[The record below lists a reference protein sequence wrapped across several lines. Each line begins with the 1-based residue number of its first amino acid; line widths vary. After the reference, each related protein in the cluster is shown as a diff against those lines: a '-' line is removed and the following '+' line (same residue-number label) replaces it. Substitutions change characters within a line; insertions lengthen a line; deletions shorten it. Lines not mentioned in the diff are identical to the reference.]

1 MLIID
6 RFEGDFAVV
15 EDSGKDEV
23 INIHKDFI
31 EENAKEGDV
40 IALFE
45 TFYMIDHAETKKRRE
60 EILALNKRV
69 SGNHKNPSCKK
80 S

>member
-15 EDSGKDEV
+15 EDSDREEMT
-23 INIHKDFI
+23 NIHRDFI

-40 IALFE
+40 IVLFE

-60 EILALNKRV
+60 EILALKKNI
-69 SGNHKNPSCKK
+69 SENHK
-80 S
+80 

>member
-15 EDSGKDEV
+15 EDSEKETN
-23 INIHKDFI
+23 INIRKEFI
-31 EENAKEGDV
+31 EEGAREGDV
-40 IALFE
+40 LALFE

-60 EILALNKRV
+60 EILALEKRIANTN
-69 SGNHKNPSCKK
+69 S
-80 S
+80 

>member
-6 RFEGDFAVV
+6 RFEGDFAVA
-15 EDSGKDEV
+15 EDSENGKM

-31 EENAKEGDV
+31 EENAREGDV

-45 TFYMIDHAETKKRRE
+45 TFYMIDHYETKKRRE
-60 EILALNKRV
+60 EILALNK
-69 SGNHKNPSCKK
+69 SLTDK

>member
-15 EDSGKDEV
+15 EDSENETHQ
-23 INIHKDFI
+23 NIRKEFI
-31 EENAKEGDV
+31 EDGAKEGDV

-45 TFYMIDHAETKKRRE
+45 SFYMIDHAQTKKRRE
-60 EILALNKRV
+60 EILALEKLLRNNTV
-69 SGNHKNPSCKK
+69 S
-80 S
+80 

>member
-15 EDSGKDEV
+15 EDSDKGKM

-31 EENAKEGDV
+31 EENAREGDV

-45 TFYMIDHAETKKRRE
+45 TFYMIDRYETKKRRE
-60 EILALNKRV
+60 EILALNK
-69 SGNHKNPSCKK
+69 SLTDK

>member
-15 EDSGKDEV
+15 EDSENGKM

-31 EENAKEGDV
+31 EENAREGDV

-45 TFYMIDHAETKKRRE
+45 TFYMIDHYETKKRRE
-60 EILALNKRV
+60 EILALNK
-69 SGNHKNPSCKK
+69 SLTDK